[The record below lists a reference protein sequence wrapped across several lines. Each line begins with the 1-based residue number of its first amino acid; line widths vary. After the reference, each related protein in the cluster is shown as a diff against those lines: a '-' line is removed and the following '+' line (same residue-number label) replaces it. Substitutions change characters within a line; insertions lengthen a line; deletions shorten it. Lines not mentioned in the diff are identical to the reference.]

1 VAAAKKR
8 PQLETR
14 PDGPHCTPSPRE
26 TPKLHATVPRQETV
40 LLNASVGFQRVLGRV
55 RRPLKHGPASDAPRE
70 ARRFAV
76 APKLRHGV
84 HVVVAASRLAP
95 VREQR
100 ATVVAAAPVVVAR
113 TETPAQPRRR
123 TLISRLGHE
132 RSVAMVVVAIVVG
145 ASVVSVSAGH
155 PAGPTGNTNGAG
167 TAARIAIGGD
177 TTGDTAAEDTGD
189 AAVTGGTDGIDATDG
204 TESGSD
210 DAALGANA
218 GLDTTDSTGSV
229 EFGQPVVVSPPK
241 SPFAAIDL
249 GDPEFASTDAAGV
262 EGPFIDDG
270 TLVKPIAVDTTVPD
284 GSALVKTYTVKA
296 GDTLT
301 DIATK
306 FKVSPMTVVWANDL
320 KSKTDFK
327 KGDTLRI
334 PPVTGLIVKV
344 TATDTLDAIAARY
357 GVDGTDILAT
367 NGIDDPNLVVGQIL
381 VLPGAKG
388 KAMDRP
394 TIKPSSRI
402 RTGSGGGSSIKGPST
417 YTGGKFLWP
426 VVGGNNYI
434 SQYFH
439 YGHYAIDIA
448 ADYGSTVRAAGG
460 GIVTFAGWKSN
471 GGGYQVWVAHGSGL
485 YTTYNHMSAIT
496 VGRGQHVGRGQTVGR
511 VGQSGNATGPHC
523 HFEVWRG
530 PIWDGGQRVNPLGY
544 L

>member
-1 VAAAKKR
+1 M
-8 PQLETR
+8 
-14 PDGPHCTPSPRE
+14 
-26 TPKLHATVPRQETV
+26 
-40 LLNASVGFQRVLGRV
+40 LNASAGFQRVLGRV

-100 ATVVAAAPVVVAR
+100 ATVVAASPVVVAKS
-113 TETPAQPRRR
+113 ETPSQPRRS
-123 TLISRLGHE
+123 LISRLGHE
-132 RSVAMVVVAIVVG
+132 RAVAMVVVAIVVG

-155 PAGPTGNTNGAG
+155 PAGPTGNTDGAG
-167 TAARIAIGGD
+167 TAPRIAVGGD
-177 TTGDTAAEDTGD
+177 TTGDTAGDTTGD
-189 AAVTGGTDGIDATDG
+189 VAVSGGTDGTDATDG
-204 TESGSD
+204 TESGSG

-229 EFGQPVVVSPPK
+229 EFGQPVVVTPPK
-241 SPFAAIDL
+241 SPFAAIDF
-249 GDPEFASTDAAGV
+249 GDTEISATDAAAV

-284 GSALVKTYTVKA
+284 GSSLVKTYKVKS
-296 GDTLT
+296 GDTLA

-334 PPVTGLIVKV
+334 PPVTGLIVRV
-344 TATDTLDAIAARY
+344 AATDTLDAIAARY

-367 NGIDDPNLVVGQIL
+367 NGIDDPNLVVGQVL

-388 KAMDRP
+388 RAMDKP

-402 RTGSGGGSSIKGPST
+402 RVGSGGGSNIKGPST
-417 YTGGKFLWP
+417 YTGGKFLFP

-448 ADYGSTVRAAGG
+448 ADYGSTVRAAAG
-460 GIVTFAGWKSN
+460 GIVTFAGWKNN
-471 GGGYQVWVAHGSGL
+471 GGGYQVWIAHGSGL

-530 PIWDGGQRVNPLGY
+530 PVWDGGTRVNPLGY